1 MNLLTNN
8 SPVELMLMTNKV
20 KKSLLSVEGLT
31 WTDLLVICVLHQ
43 LEEESRFITST
54 LIIDRLNMNK
64 CWIYRSIRRL
74 EAKKLILVSHRPHA
88 ASYLCTSG
96 WGKILLQRVAE
107 CIRGI
112 DPCPLNLMD

>member
-8 SPVELMLMTNKV
+8 SPVELMIMTNKV
-20 KKSLLSVEGLT
+20 KKVLLPLEQLT

-43 LEEESRFITST
+43 LEQETQFITST
-54 LIIDRLNMNK
+54 QIIERLDMNK
-64 CWIYRSIRRL
+64 CWIYRAIRKL
-74 EAKKLILVSHRPHA
+74 ETKRFILVQHRPQA